1 MILKNTVKKI
11 SKILTSIGLHKNSR
25 QIFQMGVSHCHLMR
39 KNYLQVKD
47 LNELDYKV
55 YSQSGEDGIIDYLL
69 YMLNIKKPKF
79 IEIGVGNYYEANTRF
94 FLKDQAAKALL

>member
-1 MILKNTVKKI
+1 MILENIIKKI
-11 SKILTSIGLHKNSR
+11 SRLLTLIVSRKNSR
-25 QIFQMGVSHCHLMR
+25 QIFQMGVSHCLLMR

-69 YMLNIKKPKF
+69 YMLNIKKTK
-79 IEIGVGNYYEANTRF
+79 VHRNWSW
-94 FLKDQAAKALL
+94 KLL